1 MVEEGQEL
9 YEESMGW
16 LYDNTWVIGIIYV
29 VFGPLIAF
37 WGSKLFPYIT
47 STLVGFFTVTI
58 LCSIS
63 LNAGWMVT
71 MGGSIATI
79 CVAVVLGV
87 IAACIVV
94 RYTWLMISLL
104 GMVAGFFAG
113 SFLFALISG
122 MTGGSFNAVWGYW
135 FLACASAVIG
145 LVLAFYFGMPL
156 V

>member
-1 MVEEGQEL
+1 
-9 YEESMGW
+9 MGW
-16 LYDNTWVIGIIYV
+16 LYDNSWVIGIIYL

-37 WGSKLFPYIT
+37 FGSKLFPYIT
-47 STLVGFFTVTI
+47 STLVGFFVVTV

-63 LNAGWMVT
+63 LSAGWMVS

-87 IAACIVV
+87 IAGCIVV

-104 GMVAGFFAG
+104 GMVAGFFGG

-122 MTGGSFNAVWGYW
+122 MTGG
-135 FLACASAVIG
+135 
-145 LVLAFYFGMPL
+145 
-156 V
+156 